1 MHNCYHQPHDP
12 QKSVLMGKNSE
23 SCSRLPP
30 DISHL
35 KTDMSFLVS
44 YSTGVSVSC
53 SEDRELRGYKVITCN
68 QGTDFK
74 FQSKTKCHDIGMC
87 TDSLHILFKAIHLD
101 NCFDSA
107 YEGSR

>member
-44 YSTGVSVSC
+44 YSTGVLVSC
-53 SEDRELRGYKVITCN
+53 SEDRELRGDKVITCN
-68 QGTDFK
+68 QGTDFQ
-74 FQSKTKCHDIGMC
+74 FQNKPKCNDIGMHN
-87 TDSLHILFKAIHLD
+87 TRDLLYILTVTKKIGALFFPLD
-101 NCFDSA
+101 Q
-107 YEGSR
+107 